1 MLKKLWLMLGVIFGT
16 IFSFSMVAMAAEE
29 GAAAALPP
37 EVKMWIAIAAGF
49 GMAIATV
56 GGAISQ
62 SRGIVSALDGIARNP
77 SASGQMVTPMII
89 GLALIESLVIY
100 TLVIELLLVFKL

>member
-1 MLKKLWLMLGVIFGT
+1 MLKKLWLMAGVIFGSV
-16 IFSFSMVAMAAEE
+16 FSFAVVAMAAE
-29 GAAAALPP
+29 GSVAGLPP
-37 EVKMWIAIAAGF
+37 QVKMWIAIVAGF

>member
-1 MLKKLWLMLGVIFGT
+1 MLKKLWLMAGVIFGSV
-16 IFSFSMVAMAAEE
+16 FSFAVVAMAAE
-29 GAAAALPP
+29 GNAAGLPA

-62 SRGIVSALDGIARNP
+62 GRGIASALDGIARNP
-77 SASGQMVTPMII
+77 SAAGQMVTPMII

-100 TLVIELLLVFKL
+100 TLVVELLLVLKL

>member
-16 IFSFSMVAMAAEE
+16 TFSFSMVAMAAEE
-29 GAAAALPP
+29 GSAAALPP
-37 EVKMWIAIAAGF
+37 EVKMWIAIVAGF
-49 GMAIATV
+49 GMVIATV

-77 SASGQMVTPMII
+77 SAAGQMVTPMII

-100 TLVIELLLVFKL
+100 SLVIELLLVFKL